1 MRYRIEISAAAR
13 KQLERLPEFVRRQID
28 GKILALA
35 DNPRPP
41 GVVYLKG
48 QLKGLL
54 RIRSGNYRILYRVE
68 DDRLLVIIVQIGDRK
83 DVYE

>member
-13 KQLERLPEFVRRQID
+13 KQLEKLPEFVRRQID

-35 DNPRPP
+35 DNPLPP

-48 QLKGLL
+48 
-54 RIRSGNYRILYRVE
+54 RF
-68 DDRLLVIIVQIGDRK
+68 
-83 DVYE
+83 